1 MAAAHIAIGPLT
13 IGISS
18 SAVLFSSRPSSDS
31 CTAQMAVSKEQI
43 QMFGYL
49 MPGLSATHKRP
60 PATPL
65 TGALKEEDPE
75 AQGKRK
81 RTRRGRAGSRQSAPQ
96 HELTKDMERAL
107 ALISRILIQHED
119 SINAA
124 KMDRGFTVFMAQ
136 TGPAGLLTNLF
147 QASVAWNKVRETE
160 PKKITQPLRITLLTL
175 MIAELLVRLQKME
188 QHPEAKKL
196 AVTEGWMDDSERLL
210 YQKWDE
216 ESKKLLPHPTM
227 QGLPIPEVLQTL
239 KELEPLILEDLVLR
253 FHAPRKLK
261 PTPEA
266 ENKAVFKLEI
276 SLRHPE
282 ANTLYQ
288 CMAKLENNAV
298 WQLIG
303 CQVRKDGMR
312 RANPVQELMKMLNRG
327 GHPLPVL
334 RHFCWKHECTTAPI
348 PVTSM
353 PSFMHSSGR

>member
-1 MAAAHIAIGPLT
+1 
-13 IGISS
+13 
-18 SAVLFSSRPSSDS
+18 
-31 CTAQMAVSKEQI
+31 
-43 QMFGYL
+43 MFGYL

-227 QGLPIPEVLQTL
+227 QGLPIPDVLQTL

-266 ENKAVFKLEI
+266 ENKA
-276 SLRHPE
+276 RHPE

-327 GHPLPVL
+327 GHSLPVL

>member
-1 MAAAHIAIGPLT
+1 
-13 IGISS
+13 
-18 SAVLFSSRPSSDS
+18 
-31 CTAQMAVSKEQI
+31 
-43 QMFGYL
+43 MFGYL
-49 MPGLSATHKRP
+49 MPGLSATQKRP

-65 TGALKEEDPE
+65 AGTRREDDLE

-96 HELTKDMERAL
+96 LELTKDMEKAVT
-107 ALISRILIQHED
+107 LISRILIQHED

-136 TGPAGLLTNLF
+136 SGPAGLLTNLF

-160 PKKITQPLRITLLTL
+160 PQKITQPLRITLLTL
-175 MIAELLVRLQKME
+175 MVAELLVRLQKME
-188 QHPEAKKL
+188 QHPDAKKL
-196 AVTEGWMDDSERLL
+196 AITEGWLDEHKRLQ

-227 QGLPIPEVLQTL
+227 KGLPIQEVLQIL
-239 KELEPLILEDLVLR
+239 KELEPLIREDLVLR

-276 SLRHPE
+276 SLGHPE
-282 ANTLYQ
+282 ANEMYQ

-303 CQVRKDGMR
+303 CQIRKDGMR
-312 RANPVQELMKMLNRG
+312 RANPVQELMRMLNRG
-327 GHPLPVL
+327 GHPLTVL
-334 RHFCWKHECTTAPI
+334 RRFCWMQECTTVQI
-348 PVTSM
+348 PATSM
-353 PSFMHSSGR
+353 PSFMP